1 MGLWVWEAGMQPKQ
15 VMTAVALCSMSGTAF
30 WFGMRDA
37 KPPTRD
43 RRPPDNPTATPNNTG
58 TQPQPQTTIAQP
70 EAFAPKRSPRSP
82 VVTPPS
88 ARAGIVV
95 PADRPADY
103 EAQLRQL
110 VAANQLSDRPP
121 DPAAIVAPAPPPS
134 APSPRIAPIT
144 AFSDIQGHWAESSID
159 YLLARQML
167 QGFPDGTFRPE
178 QPITER
184 DLAALTA
191 KAAEQSSQPAVTAAV
206 RSRLPNQRIT
216 RAQAAVIVYQA
227 LATTEPAPIVTR
239 VHVKGA
245 VARPGDYSLAALS
258 SASSSDRA
266 PLGGSLPTVSRAI
279 QQAGGSLAQADL
291 ERVKVQRKTDDGT
304 TKTLEVSVGRSPST
318 ATLTPDTV
326 LQQNDTVIIP
336 DSLTTEA
343 PAMPAVRQEQAQA
356 PQPVS
361 PNRDRPSPVA
371 APSSLAIPPDW
382 SAPVP

>member
-1 MGLWVWEAGMQPKQ
+1 METREVL
-15 VMTAVALCSMSGTAF
+15 TAVALCSMSGAAF

-37 KPPTRD
+37 KPPARD
-43 RRPPDNPTATPNNTG
+43 RLPPDNDGPK
-58 TQPQPQTTIAQP
+58 QPQAKAPAPTNPAIAKP
-70 EAFAPKRSPRSP
+70 ERLTVTVKGRSP
-82 VVTPPS
+82 VPVAPS
-88 ARAGIVV
+88 SPTTGI
-95 PADRPADY
+95 PADRPTDY

-227 LATTEPAPIVTR
+227 LVTTEPAPIVTS

-258 SASSSDRA
+258 SAPTSDRA
-266 PLGGSLPTVSRAI
+266 PVGGSLPTVSRAI

-291 ERVKVQRKTDDGT
+291 ERVKVQRKTEAGQ
-304 TKTLEVSVGRSPST
+304 TKTLEVSVGRSPSA

-336 DSLTTEA
+336 ESLTTEA
-343 PAMPAVRQEQAQA
+343 PATPPSQEQAQT
-356 PQPVS
+356 PQPS
-361 PNRDRPSPVA
+361 PPPRDRPSLVV
-371 APSSLAIPPDW
+371 APSPLPIPPAW
-382 SAPVP
+382 SDTVP